1 MMTRPG
7 STLRISPAGL
17 RGIVGHGLT
26 AAHVLDF
33 AAAFAT
39 FLESPGP
46 VVIGRDP
53 RVSSVMM
60 REGVTGA
67 LLAAGH
73 EVIDLGIV
81 PTPVIQHSIRRLD
94 ALGGVSIG
102 ASHNPAEWNALKFF
116 TRGGSYL
123 SSAQSEELLDIYH
136 LRKFRFAGHAGT
148 GRRSEDASAI
158 DAYLDALEAV
168 FPFDKLRRFRV
179 LVDCTNGTSALI
191 LRRVIERFGLELIL
205 INEALEGRA
214 FVHEPSTTKKMAEL
228 QLAPLVKTVGADAGF
243 LFDIDSDRVAFA
255 TEQGEAASEELV
267 QVVIADEMLER
278 GCGQVVLT
286 NLSSTALLE
295 EVAQK
300 HGGHVVRLPVGRQ
313 AVADA
318 LAGIPVDQVAVAGEG
333 TGAVMMPQ
341 QFLYVYDGIAA
352 MLRLLERME
361 RRGQPLSALIADY
374 PAYTIL
380 KGRIPVRTRFIPDLF
395 DDLEQLFPEARRNRQ
410 DGLRLDWEDRWIH
423 VRVSQTEPVI
433 RVICEQRGGAPRR
446 LFDQVMDMV
455 RSYSQ

>member
-1 MMTRPG
+1 MARPG

-33 AAAFAT
+33 ASAYAT
-39 FLESPGP
+39 LLEAPGR

-53 RVSSVMM
+53 RVSSLMM
-60 REGVTGA
+60 REGVTSA

-73 EVIDLGIV
+73 EVMDLGIV
-81 PTPVIQHSIRRLD
+81 PTPVIQHTIRRLG
-94 ALGGVSIG
+94 AQGGVSIG

-116 TRGGSYL
+116 TGGGSYL

-148 GRRSEDASAI
+148 GRRVEDASAI
-158 DAYLDALEAV
+158 DAYLDTLAAEFPLER
-168 FPFDKLRRFRV
+168 LRRFRV

-191 LRRVIERFGLELIL
+191 LRRAVERFGLDLIL

-255 TEQGEAASEELV
+255 TERGEAASEELV
-267 QVVIADEMLER
+267 QVVVADEMLER
-278 GCGQVVLT
+278 GRGRTVLT

-295 EVAQK
+295 EVAAR
-300 HGGHVVRLPVGRQ
+300 HGGQVVRLPVGRQ
-313 AVADA
+313 AVIDA
-318 LAGIPVDQVAVAGEG
+318 LSGLALDQVAVAGEG

-341 QFLYVYDGIAA
+341 FPYVYDGIAA
-352 MLRLLERME
+352 MLRILERME
-361 RRGQPLSALIADY
+361 RRGEPLSELIAGY

-380 KGRIPVRTRFIPDLF
+380 KGKIPVRTRFIPDLF
-395 DDLEQLFPEARRNRQ
+395 DELEQRWPEARRNRQ
-410 DGLRLDWEDRWIH
+410 DGLRLDWEDRWVH

-446 LFDQVMDMV
+446 LFDEVMDMV
-455 RSYSQ
+455 RSYSA

>member
-1 MMTRPG
+1 MARPG
-7 STLRISPAGL
+7 ATLRISPAGL

-26 AAHVLDF
+26 ATHVLDF

-39 FLESPGP
+39 MIEPAVR

-53 RVSSVMM
+53 RVSSVMI

-73 EVIDLGIV
+73 EVVDLGIV
-81 PTPVIQHSIRRLD
+81 STPVIQHAIRRLE
-94 ALGGVSIG
+94 ASGGVSIG
-102 ASHNPAEWNALKFF
+102 ASHNAAEWNALKFF

-136 LRKFRFAGHAGT
+136 LRKFRLAGHAGV
-148 GRRSEDASAI
+148 GRRREDDTAI
-158 DAYLDALEAV
+158 EAYLDVLAAE
-168 FPFDKLRRFRV
+168 FQMDRLRRYRV
-179 LVDCTNGTSALI
+179 LVDCTNGTSGLV
-191 LRRVIERFGLELIL
+191 LRRMQERFGLDLIL

-267 QVVIADEMLER
+267 MAVIADEMLER
-278 GCGQVVLT
+278 GPGRIVLT
-286 NLSSTALLE
+286 NLSTTALLE
-295 EVAQK
+295 EVAGR
-300 HGGHVVRLPVGRQ
+300 HGGRVVRLPVGRQ
-313 AVADA
+313 AVIDA
-318 LAGIPVDQVAVAGEG
+318 LSGYRMEQIAVAGEG
-333 TGAVMMPQ
+333 TGAVMLPQ
-341 QFLYVYDGIAA
+341 FPYVYDGIAA
-352 MLRLLERME
+352 MLRILERME
-361 RRGQPLSALIADY
+361 RRGESLAEMIAAY

-380 KGRIPVRTRFIPDLF
+380 KGKIPVRTRFIPELF
-395 DDLEQLFPEARRNRQ
+395 DELEQRWPEARRDRR
-410 DGLRLDWEDRWIH
+410 DGLRLDWDGQWVH
-423 VRVSQTEPVI
+423 VRMSQTEPVI

-446 LFDQVMDMV
+446 LFDEVMDLV
-455 RSYSQ
+455 RSYSA

>member
-1 MMTRPG
+1 MARPG

-26 AAHVLDF
+26 ATHVLDF

-39 FLESPGP
+39 FLEAPGR
-46 VVIGRDP
+46 VVTGRDP

-60 REGVTGA
+60 REGVTSA

-81 PTPVIQHSIRRLD
+81 PTPVIQHAIRRLD
-94 ALGGVSIG
+94 AAGGVSIG

-136 LRKFRFAGHAGT
+136 LRKFRFARHDGT
-148 GRRSEDASAI
+148 GRSGEDAGAI
-158 DAYLDALEAV
+158 DAYLDTLAAEFPLE
-168 FPFDKLRRFRV
+168 KLRRFRV

-191 LRRVIERFGLELIL
+191 LRRMIERFGLDLIL

-278 GCGQVVLT
+278 GCGRIVLT
-286 NLSSTALLE
+286 NVCSTALLE
-295 EVAQK
+295 DVAGK
-300 HGGHVVRLPVGRQ
+300 RGGKVVRLPVGRQ
-313 AVADA
+313 AVIDA
-318 LAGIPVDQVAVAGEG
+318 LAGYPMEQVAVAGEG

-341 QFLYVYDGIAA
+341 FPYVYDGIAA
-352 MLRLLERME
+352 MLRMLERME
-361 RRGQPLSALIADY
+361 RRGGRLSELIADY
-374 PAYTIL
+374 PPYTIL
-380 KGRIPVRTRFIPDLF
+380 KGKIPVRTRFIPELF
-395 DDLEQLFPEARRNRQ
+395 DELEQRWPEARRNRQ
-410 DGLRLDWEDRWIH
+410 DGLRLDWEDRWVH

-433 RVICEQRGGAPRR
+433 RVICEQRNGAPRR
-446 LFDQVMDMV
+446 LFDEVMDLV
-455 RSYSQ
+455 RSYSG

>member
-1 MMTRPG
+1 MARPG
-7 STLRISPAGL
+7 ATLRISPAGL

-26 AAHVLDF
+26 ATHVLDF

-39 FLESPGP
+39 MIEPAGR

-53 RVSSVMM
+53 RVSSVMI

-73 EVIDLGIV
+73 EVVDLGIV
-81 PTPVIQHSIRRLD
+81 STPVIQHTIRRLE
-94 ALGGVSIG
+94 ASGGVSIG
-102 ASHNPAEWNALKFF
+102 ASHNAAEWNALKFF

-136 LRKFRFAGHAGT
+136 LRKFRFAGHAGV
-148 GRRSEDASAI
+148 GRRREDDTAI
-158 DAYLDALEAV
+158 DAYLDLLAEE
-168 FPFDKLRRFRV
+168 FPVDRLRRFRV
-179 LVDCTNGTSALI
+179 LVDCTNGTSGLV
-191 LRRVIERFGLELIL
+191 LRRMVDRFGLDLIL

-267 QVVIADEMLER
+267 IVVIADEMLER
-278 GCGQVVLT
+278 GPGRTVLT
-286 NLSSTALLE
+286 NLSTTALLE
-295 EVAQK
+295 EVAGR
-300 HGGHVVRLPVGRQ
+300 HGGRVVRLPVGRQ
-313 AVADA
+313 AVIDA
-318 LAGIPVDQVAVAGEG
+318 LSGYRMEQIAVAGEG

-341 QFLYVYDGIAA
+341 FPYVYDGIAA
-352 MLRLLERME
+352 MLRILERME
-361 RRGQPLSALIADY
+361 RRGESLAGLIAAY
-374 PAYTIL
+374 PEYTIL
-380 KGRIPVRTRFIPDLF
+380 KGRIPVRTRFIPELF
-395 DDLEQLFPEARRNRQ
+395 DELEQRWPEARRDRR
-410 DGLRLDWEDRWIH
+410 DGLRLDWNGQWVH
-423 VRVSQTEPVI
+423 VRMSQTEPVI

-446 LFDQVMDMV
+446 LFDEVMDLV
-455 RSYSQ
+455 RSYSA

>member
-1 MMTRPG
+1 MARPG

-17 RGIVGHGLT
+17 RGIVGSGLT
-26 AAHVLDF
+26 ATHVLDF

-39 FLESPGP
+39 FLEPRGR

-81 PTPVIQHSIRRLD
+81 PTPVIQHAIRRLE
-94 ALGGVSIG
+94 AQGGVSIG

-148 GRRSEDASAI
+148 GRRIEDATAI
-158 DAYLDALEAV
+158 DAYLDTLEAG
-168 FPFDKLRRFRV
+168 FPLEKLRRFRV
-179 LVDCTNGTSALI
+179 LVDCTNGTSGLI
-191 LRRVIERFGLELIL
+191 LRRMMERFGLQLIL

-214 FVHEPSTTKKMAEL
+214 FVHEPATTKKMAEL
-228 QLAPLVKTVGADAGF
+228 QLAPLVRTVGADAGF

-278 GCGQVVLT
+278 GCGRVVLT

-295 EVAQK
+295 EVAHK
-300 HGGHVVRLPVGRQ
+300 HGGRVVRLPVGRQ
-313 AVADA
+313 AVIDA
-318 LAGIPVDQVAVAGEG
+318 LAGLAMEQVAVAGEG

-341 QFLYVYDGIAA
+341 FPYVYDGIAA
-352 MLRLLERME
+352 MLRILERME
-361 RRGQPLSALIADY
+361 RRGEPFSHLIAGY
-374 PAYTIL
+374 AEHIIL
-380 KGRIPVRTRFIPDLF
+380 KGKIPVRTRFIPDLF
-395 DDLEQLFPEARRNRQ
+395 DELEQRWTEARRNRQ
-410 DGLRLDWEDRWIH
+410 DGLRLDWEDRWVH

-446 LFDQVMDMV
+446 LFDEVMDMV
-455 RSYSQ
+455 RSYSG

>member
-1 MMTRPG
+1 MARPG

-17 RGIVGHGLT
+17 RGIVGQGLT

-81 PTPVIQHSIRRLD
+81 PAPVIQHSIRRLD
-94 ALGGVSIG
+94 AQGGVSIG

-116 TRGGSYL
+116 AREGSYL

-136 LRKFRFAGHAGT
+136 LRKFRFAGHDGT
-148 GRRSEDASAI
+148 GRRAEDASAV
-158 DAYLDALEAV
+158 DAYLDSLEAV
-168 FPFDKLRRFRV
+168 FPFDKLRRSRV
-179 LVDCTNGTSALI
+179 LVDCTNGSSGLI
-191 LRRVIERFGLELIL
+191 LRRMMERFGLDLIL

-214 FVHEPSTTKKMAEL
+214 FVHEPSTTRKMAEL

-243 LFDIDSDRVAFA
+243 LFDIDSDRVTFV

-278 GCGQVVLT
+278 GWGHIVLT

-295 EVAQK
+295 DVAGK
-300 HGGHVVRLPVGRQ
+300 HGGQVIRLPVGRQ
-313 AVADA
+313 AVIDS
-318 LAGIPVDQVAVAGEG
+318 LAGIPVEQVAVVGEG
-333 TGAVMMPQ
+333 TGAVMMPR

-361 RRGQPLSALIADY
+361 RHRQPLSALIAGY

-380 KGRIPVRTRFIPDLF
+380 KGKIPVRTRFIPDLF
-395 DDLEQLFPEARRNRQ
+395 DELEQLFPEARRNRQ
-410 DGLRLDWEDRWIH
+410 DGLRLDWDDHWVH

-446 LFDQVMDMV
+446 LFNQVMDLV
-455 RSYSQ
+455 RSYSR